1 MMGHSASVLF
11 ALATM
16 ATAPDTEVSSV
27 SCRRI
32 GAGQNFEIQTADR
45 LYRGKLVDQSSGQC
59 LLAASSDGTHFD
71 PPRTVF
77 LLGST
82 AGPQARQMLVEM
94 HEIRVGQKLE
104 LAIGDLEPK
113 NREITSEVQ
122 AIRLNASSA
131 RR

>member
-1 MMGHSASVLF
+1 
-11 ALATM
+11 
-16 ATAPDTEVSSV
+16 
-27 SCRRI
+27 
-32 GAGQNFEIQTADR
+32 
-45 LYRGKLVDQSSGQC
+45 
-59 LLAASSDGTHFD
+59 
-71 PPRTVF
+71 
-77 LLGST
+77 
-82 AGPQARQMLVEM
+82 M